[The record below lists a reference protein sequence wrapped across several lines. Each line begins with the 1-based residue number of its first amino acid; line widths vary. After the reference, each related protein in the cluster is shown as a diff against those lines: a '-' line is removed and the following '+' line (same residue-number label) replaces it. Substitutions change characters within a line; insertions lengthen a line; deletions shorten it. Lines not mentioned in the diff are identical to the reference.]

1 MIDTKRLLSRIKK
14 AKVKNV
20 LYTLFLLGLVSPFL
34 MVGYFL
40 LTYDFDISELVDY
53 NPSETTRIYDRDGKK
68 IANIFDKKHRYYASF
83 DEIPPKII
91 EALVAIEDTTFFEHP
106 GINIDAIFRA
116 AIKVIKAGSAV
127 EGASTI
133 TQQLVKNKLLT
144 REKKLSR
151 KIKEAIYALKLE
163 NHLTKEEILER
174 YLNEIYYGHGY
185 YGIKTAADGYFQKR
199 LEDLTL
205 KEMAI
210 LVGLPKAP
218 STYAPTKNYDI
229 SMGRANRVLT
239 RMRTLGW
246 IDEVQYQE
254 SVAESPEVFNTTL
267 TQNKAPFIVD
277 EVARRMRHQG
287 IKDIKTG
294 GYEIYTTIDLR
305 LQGVARDG
313 LKIAYEKS
321 FERIAGY
328 MIKDQEIL
336 LKDPMWD
343 IADDVNL
350 SQLNGAIV
358 SLDSESGDVLAMV
371 GSVDYKTSSYNRA
384 TQGRR
389 QPGSAFKPFIYQVGV
404 DLGFSGATKL
414 VDVSRSYKYEKD
426 GEELRWQPRNY
437 EKNYKG
443 LISLREALVHSR
455 NLATINLVN
464 EIGLKQLLAQLEK
477 FGIKNLPH
485 DLSVSLGTISL
496 SPLQLAKYYTSFAN
510 HGTQVEPHLIN
521 TIEKNS
527 MVIYEKQIQEKFIT
541 EPTQAFIMTTILRD
555 VVSRG
560 TGRRAKAWG
569 IELAGKTGTTN
580 NNVDG
585 WFAGYSPTIETVV
598 WFGNDDNTPMH
609 RWETGGKIAGPAFK
623 YFYDNLLKLYPQI
636 PRKFEEPDGIIEVKV
651 GRRKEYFSPISKP
664 PMVEN
669 EINPEEELLF

>member
-1 MIDTKRLLSRIKK
+1 MIKK
-14 AKVKNV
+14 IKIKNIIFSLFILGV
-20 LYTLFLLGLVSPFL
+20 LSPFL
-34 MVGYFL
+34 IVGYFL
-40 LTYDFDISELVDY
+40 LTYNFDISRLVDY
-53 NPSETTRIYDRDGKK
+53 HPSQTTRIYDRDGKK

-83 DEIPPKII
+83 DEIPPKVI

-133 TQQLVKNKLLT
+133 TQQLVKNVLLT

-151 KIKEAIYALKLE
+151 KVKEAIYALKLE
-163 NHLTKEEILER
+163 HALTKEQILER

-185 YGIKTAADGYFQKR
+185 YGIKTAADGYFHKR

-205 KEMAI
+205 KEIAV

-229 SMGRANRVLT
+229 SMGRANRVLA

-246 IDEVQYQE
+246 IDKVQYE
-254 SVAESPEVFNTTL
+254 KSVAESPEVFNTTL

-277 EVARRMRHQG
+277 EVVRRMHTLG
-287 IKDIKTG
+287 IDDIKTG
-294 GYEIYTTIDLR
+294 GYEIYTSIDLR
-305 LQGVARDG
+305 LQAVARDA
-313 LKIAYEKS
+313 LKEAYNMS
-321 FERIAGY
+321 LERIEAY
-328 MIKDQEIL
+328 KIKDQEIL

-343 IADDVNL
+343 VADDVNTSL
-350 SQLNGAIV
+350 LNGALV
-358 SLDSESGDVLAMV
+358 SLEANTGDILAMV
-371 GSVDYKTSSYNRA
+371 GSIEYKKSSYNRA

-414 VDVSRSYKYEKD
+414 VDVSRSYKYKKN
-426 GEELRWQPRNY
+426 GEEMLWQPQNY

-464 EIGLKQLLAQLEK
+464 EIGLKQLLAQLKK

-485 DLSVSLGTISL
+485 DLSIALGTISL
-496 SPLQLAKYYTSFAN
+496 SPLELAKYYTSFAN
-510 HGTQVEPHLIN
+510 KGIQVEPKLISL
-521 TIEKNS
+521 IEKDSN
-527 MVIYEKQIQEKFIT
+527 VIYEKQIKEKFIT

-555 VVSRG
+555 VVKRG

-623 YFYDNLLKLYPQI
+623 YYYDHLIKLYPEI
-636 PRKFEEPDGIIEVKV
+636 PRKFEVPEEIIEVKV
-651 GRRKEYFSPISKP
+651 GKRKEYFSPISKP

-669 EINPEEELLF
+669 EVNPDAELLF